1 MSVNFDLSAT
11 KLPALK
17 RSLEG
22 RLQAAIRLHG
32 PTSQTLASAAL
43 EVFPESITLLRA
55 KDTNRILYLCPI
67 ALKLAK
73 IWQMSAMDI
82 ATKITAY
89 LLHIAPINAGSLDFT
104 VQAVP
109 PGWIHLHLTNA
120 GLANWLQCLTQ
131 GIDPFP
137 LKEYLLERE
146 GEGQVQQPASV
157 ILSKPGIGIA
167 GEKGKQGADKSQDAF
182 HSSKSLFA
190 IQYAH
195 ARCCSLLRLAH
206 WDGTITLSALHP
218 ELCSPFWH
226 LLAPNPIPWLN
237 AEVFPSPALRF
248 VQPAE
253 WGLISQL
260 VDTLDALS
268 LPPADHR
275 LSEWLKLATA
285 LSTAFESFYSACRLW
300 GEVKTETPQL
310 AQARLGLIM
319 ATQSVL
325 RLILQDLFGVCAPV
339 EL

>member
-1 MSVNFDLSAT
+1 VNFDLSAT

-55 KDTNRILYLCPI
+55 NDTNRILYLCPMG
-67 ALKLAK
+67 LKLAK

-82 ATKITAY
+82 ATKITAH
-89 LLHIAPINAGSLDFT
+89 LLQIAPVNAGRLDFT
-104 VQAVP
+104 AQAVP
-109 PGWIHLHLTNA
+109 PGWIHLQLTNA

-131 GIDPFP
+131 GIGSFP
-137 LKEYLLERE
+137 LKEYLLERG
-146 GEGQVQQPASV
+146 GEGPVQQPASV

-167 GEKGKQGADKSQDAF
+167 GEKREQEANMSPDNF
-182 HSSKSLFA
+182 KSLFL

-206 WDGTITLSALHP
+206 REGMITLSDPHP

-226 LLAPNPIPWLN
+226 LLAPSPIPWLN
-237 AEVFPSPALRF
+237 AEAFPSPAVRL
-248 VQPAE
+248 VHPAE

-268 LPPADHR
+268 LPPADQR
-275 LSEWLKLATA
+275 LTEWLKLATA
-285 LSTAFESFYSACRLW
+285 LSAAFESFYSACRLW

-310 AQARLGLIM
+310 AQARLGLIL

-325 RLILQDLFGVCAPV
+325 RLLLQDLFGVCAPM

>member
-11 KLPALK
+11 NLPAVK
-17 RSLEG
+17 RLLEG

-32 PTSQTLASAAL
+32 TTSQTLASAAS
-43 EVFPESITLLRA
+43 EVFPQSITLLRA
-55 KDTNRILYLCPI
+55 KDTTRIVYLCPMG
-67 ALKLAK
+67 LKLAK

-82 ATKITAY
+82 ATKIAAD
-89 LLHIAPINAGSLDFT
+89 LSQIAAGDAGRLDFT

-109 PGWIHLHLTNA
+109 PGWIHLQLTNA
-120 GLANWLQCLTQ
+120 GLANWLQRLTQ
-131 GIDPFP
+131 GIDSLQ
-137 LKEYLLERE
+137 LKEYLWQRGGE
-146 GEGQVQQPASV
+146 GEKEQPASI
-157 ILSKPGIGIA
+157 ILSKAGIGIA
-167 GEKGKQGADKSQDAF
+167 GEKGKHKTDVLQNPVYP
-182 HSSKSLFA
+182 SKSLFLV
-190 IQYAH
+190 QYAH

-206 WDGTITLSALHP
+206 LDGTIILSDPHP

-237 AEVFPSPALRF
+237 SEVFPSSPLRL
-248 VQPAE
+248 VHPAE

-268 LPPADHR
+268 LPPAAHR
-275 LSEWLKLATA
+275 LTEWLKLATA

-310 AQARLGLIM
+310 AQARLGLIK

-325 RLILQDLFGVCAPV
+325 RLILQDLFGVSAPV